1 MSAHYQVDRPTN
13 VEQFNASYMS
23 MHVSSLNLQT
33 ESSRDRQLDA
43 ERQTGRAIWP
53 RMKTHSELPGIFT
66 RDVAAAP

>member
-13 VEQFNASYMS
+13 VEQFNASYS
-23 MHVSSLNLQT
+23 MHVSSLNLQA

-43 ERQTGRAIWP
+43 ERQTGRSIWP
-53 RMKTHSELPGIFT
+53 RMKTHPELPGIFT